1 MNPPWVYTDDPEG
14 WYREGGGR
22 GFQDGEHV
30 VILALNPNAELELK
44 SMGRE
49 SPLKVTC
56 GHWVILA
63 PQNSIVRQHFRPQ
76 RSRKQSPVISDS
88 E

>member
-1 MNPPWVYTDDPEG
+1 MVRG
-14 WYREGGGR
+14 GRREGVSGWGTR
-22 GFQDGEHV
+22 
-30 VILALNPNAELELK
+30 VILAVNQNAELELK
-44 SMGRE
+44 SMGKE
-49 SPLKVTC
+49 SPLKVTR